1 MHRSTLI
8 IALITALFW
17 LPSAHAQVPANPQGY
32 TGPFQDYFTADK
44 AYGSY
49 LSIVESAHVATVSR
63 SMIQA
68 RLDSALGDIQYTLN
82 RFPNHPVSLQQLSM
96 VAQLTKNTTLATS
109 YFERAVGLYPQYA
122 LTRAQYGLFLVSI
135 NNVDAGI
142 EKLNQSIEIEP
153 QLPAGYAGLAHAYA
167 KKGNMTKAREAAGKA
182 RELGFTGKLP
192 DGL

>member
-1 MHRSTLI
+1 MCRRASLTL
-8 IALITALFW
+8 LIVTLLW
-17 LPSAHAQVPANPQGY
+17 LPSAQSQPSASPG
-32 TGPFQDYFTADK
+32 QDYFTADHTS
-44 AYGSY
+44 GSY
-49 LSIVESAHVATVSR
+49 LTILESAHVNNIALAINR
-63 SMIQA
+63 GQWN
-68 RLDSALGDIQYTLN
+68 SALGDIRYTLD
-82 RFPNHPVSLQQLSM
+82 RFPNHPTALQQLSM
-96 VAQLTKNTTLATS
+96 VAQLTKNTALATS

-122 LTRAQYGLFLVSI
+122 LTRAQYGLFLVSV

-153 QLPAGYAGLAHAYA
+153 KLAAGYAGLAHAYT